1 MCNAAMP
8 SPRGDSG
15 PRRLAC
21 AAVVAVMLALAIPT
35 PARADEILVY
45 AAASLTDVL
54 EEIGQAW
61 QAATGHKVLLNLGA
75 SSDLGRQLRAGA
87 PADVFFSAD
96 REQMDLVERAGL
108 VRAAERVELLSNTL
122 VVVVPASSARP
133 PRAAGDLLALERL
146 ALADPEAVPAGVY
159 ARRWLQS
166 LGLWEKLRDRV
177 VPTLNVR
184 AALAAVAAE
193 NAGAAIVYRTDS
205 GMSRGVR
212 VAFEVPAEQ
221 GPPIVYVVSPLAG
234 ATKPAAREFVLHLQ
248 SSSARAAFEKF
259 GFRTLGAR

>member
-1 MCNAAMP
+1 
-8 SPRGDSG
+8 
-15 PRRLAC
+15 
-21 AAVVAVMLALAIPT
+21 MLAAALATPT
-35 PARADEILVY
+35 PAGAEEILVY

-54 EEIGQAW
+54 EEIGKAW
-61 QAATGHKVLLNLGA
+61 QAASGHKALLNLGA

-96 REQMDLVERAGL
+96 REQMDVVERAGL
-108 VRAAERVELLSNTL
+108 VRAADRVDLLSNAL

-133 PRAAGDLLALERL
+133 PRAAADLLAVERL

-166 LGLWEKLRDRV
+166 AGLWEKLRDRV

-184 AALAAVAAE
+184 AALAAVEAE
-193 NAGAAIVYRTDS
+193 NAGAAIVYRTDAS
-205 GMSRGVR
+205 VARRAR

-221 GPPIVYVVSPLAG
+221 GPPIVYVVAPLAG
-234 ATKPAAREFVLHLQ
+234 SNKPVAREFIVHLQ
-248 SSSARAAFEKF
+248 SSSARAIFDKF